1 MAYLVV
7 VLLVTV
13 FFLGFRLFYMESQVK
28 SLTNQLAHINETKTN
43 KRITIGLL
51 NKSIEKLAEKI
62 NETIEIKLQSEANRV
77 KVEND
82 LRQTIAN
89 MSHDLRTPLT
99 SIIGYIQFLKLE
111 GINEQEK
118 TEYLEVAEHRAKS
131 LEILLNDFYELSLID
146 SLDYELNME
155 KLNINKILEQVALD
169 RYADFMGR
177 NINPSINIPS
187 EALYIIGEKKSVE
200 RTIDNLLSNAI
211 KYAKDVIDISLQV
224 KENGAVL
231 KISNTFTNLTQ
242 QDLENVFD
250 RFYMSDK
257 MRSEKGTGL
266 GLSIAKGLVEKMGG
280 SINCN
285 IEEDMFNIYCQFKL
299 MIN

>member
-7 VLLVTV
+7 VLLITV
-13 FFLGFRLFYMESQVK
+13 FLLGFRLFYMENQVK
-28 SLTNQLAHINETKTN
+28 SLTNQLAHINASKTN

-62 NETIEIKLQSEANRV
+62 NKTIEIKLQSEASRV

-99 SIIGYIQFLKLE
+99 SIIGYIQFLKLA
-111 GINEQEK
+111 GISDEEK
-118 TEYLEVAEHRAKS
+118 AEYLEVAEHRAKS

-146 SLDYELNME
+146 SLDYELSME
-155 KLNINKILEQVALD
+155 KLNINKILEQVVLD

-200 RTIDNLLSNAI
+200 RVIDNLLSNAI
-211 KYAKDVIDISLQV
+211 KYAKDAINISL
-224 KENGAVL
+224 KIEENDMIL
-231 KISNTFTNLTQ
+231 KFSNTFTSLTQ
-242 QDLENVFD
+242 QDAENIFD
-250 RFYMSDK
+250 RFYMADK
-257 MRSEKGTGL
+257 TRSGKGTGL
-266 GLSIAKGLVEKMGG
+266 GLAIAKGLVEKMGG

-285 IEEDMFNIYCQFKL
+285 IKGDMFNIYCKFEL
-299 MIN
+299 INS

>member
-7 VLLVTV
+7 VLLITV
-13 FFLGFRLFYMESQVK
+13 FLLGFRLFYMENQVK
-28 SLTNQLAHINETKTN
+28 SLTNQLAHINASKTN

-62 NETIEIKLQSEANRV
+62 NKTIEIKLQSEASRV

-99 SIIGYIQFLKLE
+99 SIIGYIQFLKLAGTSDE
-111 GINEQEK
+111 EK
-118 TEYLEVAEHRAKS
+118 AEYLEVAEHRAKS

-155 KLNINKILEQVALD
+155 KLNINKILEQVVLD

-200 RTIDNLLSNAI
+200 RVIDNLLSNAI
-211 KYAKDVIDISLQV
+211 KYAKDAINISL
-224 KENGAVL
+224 KIEENGMIL
-231 KISNTFTNLTQ
+231 KISNTFTSLTQ
-242 QDLENVFD
+242 QDVENIFD
-250 RFYMSDK
+250 RFYMADK
-257 MRSEKGTGL
+257 TRSGKGTGL
-266 GLSIAKGLVEKMGG
+266 GLAIAKGLVEKMGG

-285 IEEDMFNIYCQFKL
+285 IKGDMFNIYCKFGL
-299 MIN
+299 INS